1 MDLNLLGKFKI
12 QEEQL
17 NLIKENFLSESLNE
31 TETKFVINDFF
42 KNERVLIDP
51 HTAVAIGVAKK
62 FSLKEDTIVLS
73 TAHPSKFSDV
83 VLEST
88 GTKPQLPKNLK
99 NILTKKENFDI
110 LSADLKEVKKYITKR
125 I

>member
-1 MDLNLLGKFKI
+1 M
-12 QEEQL
+12 
-17 NLIKENFLSESLNE
+17 
-31 TETKFVINDFF
+31 
-42 KNERVLIDP
+42 
-51 HTAVAIGVAKK
+51 AKK

-110 LSADLKEVKKYITKR
+110 LSVDLKEVKKYFTKR